1 MYDWHMPPASLTRW
15 RPLTIGDVA
24 FLLNITA
31 DYVKTWL
38 KRGTAYGGVTFCP
51 PRWVS
56 TSNQRLWSYAD
67 LERWATATG
76 FEIRPLADL
85 EAAAEQRRAALG
97 WEVAR

>member
-1 MYDWHMPPASLTRW
+1 MYDWHMPPVALTRW

-24 FLLNITA
+24 FVLNITA

-76 FEIRPLADL
+76 FEIRPLTDL

-97 WEVAR
+97 WEVAQ